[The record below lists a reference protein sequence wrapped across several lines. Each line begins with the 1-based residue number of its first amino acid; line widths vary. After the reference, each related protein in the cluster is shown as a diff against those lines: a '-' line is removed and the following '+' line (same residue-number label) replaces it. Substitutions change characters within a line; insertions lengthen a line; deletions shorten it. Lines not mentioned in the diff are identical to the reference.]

1 MVNFSVENSFFC
13 GKLFPQSFPHFF
25 HNYILSLSLL
35 TFMTNHFSTLHCE
48 YNFHLCGKLFIFFI
62 YIIFQPL
69 IFNQKLI
76 KSVYTQMWIT
86 FFNNVDN

>member
-1 MVNFSVENSFFC
+1 
-13 GKLFPQSFPHFF
+13 
-25 HNYILSLSLL
+25 
-35 TFMTNHFSTLHCE
+35 MTNHFSTLYCE